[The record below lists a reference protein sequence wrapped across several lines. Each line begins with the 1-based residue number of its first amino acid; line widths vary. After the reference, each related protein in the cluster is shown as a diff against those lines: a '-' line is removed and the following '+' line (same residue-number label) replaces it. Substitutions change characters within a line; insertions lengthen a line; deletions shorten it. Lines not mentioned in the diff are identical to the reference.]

1 MLRVPSRQRHPAGPL
16 AVEADLEGILTGP
29 WQGNVEYQ
37 HGSGFDVHDTC
48 GRLAELHGTLAPQ
61 ELVIRVVHES
71 DANRVHAN
79 FSAPA
84 SYSEYQVGARVH
96 CRKVRKPDVLKHAEH
111 TELALL
117 VDQGIIGDDR
127 EIEVQGSADSN
138 GVDDVVLLDLV
149 YDIHSISDLPKYGV
163 NLVQVRLGSMGDE
176 ELAAAGVL
184 SRMGHG

>member
-1 MLRVPSRQRHPAGPL
+1 M
-16 AVEADLEGILTGP
+16 
-29 WQGNVEYQ
+29 
-37 HGSGFDVHDTC
+37 
-48 GRLAELHGTLAPQ
+48 
-61 ELVIRVVHES
+61 
-71 DANRVHAN
+71 HAN

-84 SYSEYQVGARVH
+84 SYAEDQVGAGVH
-96 CRKVRKPDVLKHAEH
+96 CGKVRKPDVLKHTEH

-149 YDIHSISDLPKYGV
+149 HDIHSISDLPKHGV
-163 NLVQVRLGSMGDE
+163 NLVQVWLGSVGDE

-184 SRMGHG
+184 PRMGHG